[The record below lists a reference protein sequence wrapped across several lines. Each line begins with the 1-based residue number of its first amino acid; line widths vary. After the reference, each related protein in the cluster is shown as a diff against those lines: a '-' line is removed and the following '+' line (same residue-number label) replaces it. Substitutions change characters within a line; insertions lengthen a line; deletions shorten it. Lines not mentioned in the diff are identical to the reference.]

1 MEQRQPSS
9 FNIDNFQKEL
19 KSKTTEE
26 LILQERD
33 LRQQIGN
40 RELNPQLLI
49 KLELISTE
57 LEERESHAK

>member
-1 MEQRQPSS
+1 MDQRQQS
-9 FNIDNFQKEL
+9 FNIDNFQQEL

-33 LRQQIGN
+33 LRQQIGD

-49 KLELISTE
+49 KLELIATE
-57 LEERESHAK
+57 LEERESHVK

>member
-1 MEQRQPSS
+1 MDQWQA
-9 FNIDNFQKEL
+9 FNIENFQQEL
-19 KSKTTEE
+19 KLKTIEE

-40 RELNPQLLI
+40 RELNPQLLV
-49 KLELISTE
+49 KLELIATE

>member
-1 MEQRQPSS
+1 MD
-9 FNIDNFQKEL
+9 FNINNFQQEL

-33 LRQQIGN
+33 LRQQLGN

-49 KLELISTE
+49 KLELIATE
-57 LEERESHAK
+57 LEERESHVK

>member
-1 MEQRQPSS
+1 MDQRQQA
-9 FNIDNFQKEL
+9 FNIDNFQQEL

-40 RELNPQLLI
+40 RELNPQLLV
-49 KLELISTE
+49 KLELIATE
-57 LEERESHAK
+57 LEERESHVK

>member
-1 MEQRQPSS
+1 MD

-19 KSKTTEE
+19 KSKTAEE

-33 LRQQIGN
+33 LRQQLGN

-49 KLELISTE
+49 KLELIATE

>member
-19 KSKTTEE
+19 KLKTTEE

-49 KLELISTE
+49 KLELIATE

>member
-1 MEQRQPSS
+1 MD

-33 LRQQIGN
+33 LRQQLGN

-49 KLELISTE
+49 KLELIATE
-57 LEERESHAK
+57 LEERESHVK

>member
-1 MEQRQPSS
+1 MD
-9 FNIDNFQKEL
+9 FNIDNFQQEL

-33 LRQQIGN
+33 LQQQLGN

-49 KLELISTE
+49 KLELIATE
-57 LEERESHAK
+57 LEERESHVK

>member
-1 MEQRQPSS
+1 MDQRQQA
-9 FNIDNFQKEL
+9 FNIDNFQQEI

-40 RELNPQLLI
+40 RELNPQLLV
-49 KLELISTE
+49 KLELIATE
-57 LEERESHAK
+57 LEERESHVK

>member
-1 MEQRQPSS
+1 MD
-9 FNIDNFQKEL
+9 FNIDNFQQEL

-33 LRQQIGN
+33 LRQQLGN

-49 KLELISTE
+49 KLELIATE

>member
-1 MEQRQPSS
+1 MD

-19 KSKTTEE
+19 KSKTNEE

-40 RELNPQLLI
+40 RELNPQLLV
-49 KLELISTE
+49 KLELIATE
-57 LEERESHAK
+57 LEEREKHVK

>member
-1 MEQRQPSS
+1 MDQP
-9 FNIDNFQKEL
+9 FNIDNFQNEL

-26 LILQERD
+26 LILKERD

-49 KLELISTE
+49 KLELIATE
-57 LEERESHAK
+57 LEERQPHVK

>member
-1 MEQRQPSS
+1 MDQRQQV
-9 FNIDNFQKEL
+9 FNIDNFQQEL

-40 RELNPQLLI
+40 RELNPQLLV
-49 KLELISTE
+49 KLELIATE
-57 LEERESHAK
+57 LEERESHVK

>member
-1 MEQRQPSS
+1 MDQRQA
-9 FNIDNFQKEL
+9 FNIDHFQQEL

-49 KLELISTE
+49 KLELIATE
-57 LEERESHAK
+57 LEERESHVK

>member
-1 MEQRQPSS
+1 MD
-9 FNIDNFQKEL
+9 FNIDNFQNGL
-19 KSKTTEE
+19 KLKTTEE

-49 KLELISTE
+49 KLELIATE
-57 LEERESHAK
+57 LEERESHVK

>member
-1 MEQRQPSS
+1 MD

-40 RELNPQLLI
+40 RELNPQLLV
-49 KLELISTE
+49 KLELIATE
-57 LEERESHAK
+57 LEERESHVK

>member
-1 MEQRQPSS
+1 MEQRQSSS

-19 KSKTTEE
+19 KSKTIEE

-40 RELNPQLLI
+40 RELNPQLLV
-49 KLELISTE
+49 KLELIATE
-57 LEERESHAK
+57 LEEREQYVK

>member
-1 MEQRQPSS
+1 MDKQQPSS

-19 KSKTTEE
+19 KLKTIEE

-33 LRQQIGN
+33 LRQQLGN

-49 KLELISTE
+49 KLELIATE

>member
-1 MEQRQPSS
+1 MD

-40 RELNPQLLI
+40 RELNPQLLV
-49 KLELISTE
+49 KLELIATE
-57 LEERESHAK
+57 LEERESHVE

>member
-1 MEQRQPSS
+1 MD

-33 LRQQIGN
+33 LRQQLGN
-40 RELNPQLLI
+40 RELNPQLLV
-49 KLELISTE
+49 KLELIATE
-57 LEERESHAK
+57 LEERESHVK

>member
-1 MEQRQPSS
+1 MDQWQQS
-9 FNIDNFQKEL
+9 FNIDNFQQEL
-19 KSKTTEE
+19 NSKTTEE

-49 KLELISTE
+49 KLELIATE
-57 LEERESHAK
+57 LEERESHVK

>member
-1 MEQRQPSS
+1 MNQRQA
-9 FNIDNFQKEL
+9 FNIDNFQQEL

-40 RELNPQLLI
+40 RELNPQLLV
-49 KLELISTE
+49 KLELIATE
-57 LEERESHAK
+57 LEERESHVK

>member
-1 MEQRQPSS
+1 MDQWQA
-9 FNIDNFQKEL
+9 FNIENFQQEL

-40 RELNPQLLI
+40 RELNPQLLV
-49 KLELISTE
+49 KLELIATE

>member
-1 MEQRQPSS
+1 MDKQQPLS

-19 KSKTTEE
+19 KLKTTEE

-40 RELNPQLLI
+40 MELNPQLLV
-49 KLELISTE
+49 KLELIATE
-57 LEERESHAK
+57 LEGRESHVK

>member
-1 MEQRQPSS
+1 MD
-9 FNIDNFQKEL
+9 FNIDNFQQEL

-49 KLELISTE
+49 KLELIATE
-57 LEERESHAK
+57 LEERESHVK

>member
-1 MEQRQPSS
+1 MN

-40 RELNPQLLI
+40 MELNPQLLV
-49 KLELISTE
+49 KLELIATE
-57 LEERESHAK
+57 LEERESHVK

>member
-1 MEQRQPSS
+1 MN

-40 RELNPQLLI
+40 RELNPQLLV
-49 KLELISTE
+49 KLELIATE
-57 LEERESHAK
+57 LEERESHVK

>member
-1 MEQRQPSS
+1 MD
-9 FNIDNFQKEL
+9 FNIDNFQQEL

-40 RELNPQLLI
+40 MELNPQLLI
-49 KLELISTE
+49 KLELIATE
-57 LEERESHAK
+57 LEERESHVK

>member
-1 MEQRQPSS
+1 MDQRQE
-9 FNIDNFQKEL
+9 FNIDHFQQEL

-49 KLELISTE
+49 KLELIATE
-57 LEERESHAK
+57 LEERESHVK

>member
-1 MEQRQPSS
+1 MDQRQA
-9 FNIDNFQKEL
+9 FNIYHFQQEL

-49 KLELISTE
+49 KLELIATE
-57 LEERESHAK
+57 LEERESHVK